1 MVEVLLITHGK
12 IAESMY
18 QVAEGIMPQKA
29 KSIHIVPWSLNSG
42 ASNAPEDLEEV
53 IESIDQGDGVLILT
67 DICGATPYNVVKNLT
82 QTTPKHQVR
91 VVCGL
96 SLPMLL
102 RVLNYIE
109 KPLDQL
115 VSVASDGGHRGI
127 VVE

>member
-18 QVAEGIMPQKA
+18 QVAEGIMPEKA
-29 KSIHIVPWSLNSG
+29 KSIHIVPWSLSAG
-42 ASNAPEDLEEV
+42 AKYAPENLETV
-53 IESIDQGDGVLILT
+53 IEDIDQGDGVLILT
-67 DICGATPYNVVKNLT
+67 DICGATPYNVVKHLT
-82 QTTPKHQVR
+82 QITTNEVR

-96 SLPMLL
+96 NLPMLL

-115 VSVASDGGHRGI
+115 VDIASDGGHRGI
-127 VVE
+127 IAE